1 MMRSPMR
8 RLLPALAVAAISAGA
23 AGCNEFH
30 YYDIDVSFVGFSA
43 SGNEVST
50 IQMVVMTVSGA
61 DNGRIDISATQNMG
75 LPVTIGT
82 NLGIFEFATFADSGT
97 LTFSADAYDENSSA
111 NPMCKT
117 GTGSVQVPPTA
128 TVTNS
133 AKLNIMKTSDGCM

>member
-43 SGNEVST
+43 
-50 IQMVVMTVSGA
+50 SGA

-117 GTGSVQVPPTA
+117 GTGSVQVPATA